1 MRVVEASDS
10 AAFDGISGIGW
21 DPPEAVVAEVA
32 QILADV
38 GTRGDSAVA
47 EYNRRFEGSNGGIAA
62 LLRTVPPLRE
72 VRETVSAEIRA
83 ALELEMERLS
93 RVHQR
98 QRLANITQV
107 DEDGTRYALLR
118 RPYRSVAIYAP
129 WSGAAA
135 SVLMGAVPAKIAG
148 VERIVV
154 LSPAGHNGISAS
166 LLFACALCGVDE
178 LYVAGGAQAIGAAA
192 LGTASLPAVDK
203 IVGRGGLWT
212 TEAKRQVFGRCGID
226 ALAGPAEVLIV
237 ADDGANSE
245 YVVEELLSQAE
256 QTDAVRLA
264 VASVS
269 RPLLDAVA
277 QLIDSL
283 DLEALDNASVSA
295 AIGGRCR
302 LILCDDREQI
312 FDVVDRFAPAYLC
325 LHVRDAW
332 AYLDRISTAATVY
345 IGDTTPLVAGMYLTG
360 TNGVAPTSGG
370 ARFSSALCLSDFVHS
385 IAVVENSAQRIA
397 DDAAALAASA
407 EADGLAHHA
416 QAARMRSGK

>member
-1 MRVVEASDS
+1 
-10 AAFDGISGIGW
+10 
-21 DPPEAVVAEVA
+21 VA
-32 QILADV
+32 QILGDV
-38 GTRGDSAVA
+38 AARGDAAVA
-47 EYNRRFEGSNGGIAA
+47 EYSRRFDGANGAVA
-62 LLRTVPPLRE
+62 ELRRTVPPLRE
-72 VRETVSAEIRA
+72 LREALSPDIAA
-83 ALELEMERLS
+83 ALELETERLS

-118 RPYRSVAIYAP
+118 RPYRSAAIYAP
-129 WSGAAA
+129 VSGAAA
-135 SVLMGAVPAKIAG
+135 AALMGAVPAKIAG

-154 LSPAGHNGISAS
+154 LSPPGPAGVSPA

-178 LYVAGGAQAIGAAA
+178 VYQAGGAQAVAAA
-192 LGTASLPAVDK
+192 AFGTASLPAVDK

-212 TEAKRQVFGRCGID
+212 TEAKRQIFGRCGID
-226 ALAGPAEVLIV
+226 ALAGPAEVLVV

-256 QTDAVRLA
+256 QTGAARLA
-264 VASVS
+264 VVSDS

-283 DLEALDNASVSA
+283 DLQALDNASVSA
-295 AIGGRCR
+295 AIGERCR
-302 LILCDDREQI
+302 LIACDDRDEV

-332 AYLDRISTAATVY
+332 ACLDRISTAATIY
-345 IGDTTPLVAGMYLTG
+345 IGDATPLVAGVYLTG
-360 TNGVAPTSGG
+360 TNGVAPTSGC
-370 ARFSSALCLSDFVHS
+370 ARFSSALSLSDFVHS
-385 IAVVENSAQRIA
+385 ITVVENSVRRIA
-397 DDAAALAASA
+397 DDAPALAALAES
-407 EADGLAHHA
+407 DGLAHHA

>member
-1 MRVVEASDS
+1 VKVVAASDR
-10 AAFDGISGIGW
+10 AAFEGIAGSGW
-21 DPPEAVVAEVA
+21 DPPKPVVAEVA

-38 GTRGDSAVA
+38 SARGDAAVV
-47 EYNRRFEGSNGGIAA
+47 EYNRRFDGTNGAVSA
-62 LLRTVPPLRE
+62 LRRTVPPLGELRA
-72 VRETVSAEIRA
+72 TISPDIAA

-129 WSGAAA
+129 ESGAAA
-135 SVLMGAVPAKIAG
+135 AALMGAVPAKIAG

-154 LSPAGHNGISAS
+154 LSPPGRVGVSQA
-166 LLFACALCGVDE
+166 LLFACALCDVDE
-178 LYVAGGAQAIGAAA
+178 LYEAGGAQAIAAA
-192 LGTASLPAVDK
+192 AFGTASLPAVDK

-226 ALAGPAEVLIV
+226 ALAGPAEVLLV

-245 YVVEELLSQAE
+245 YLVEELLSQAE
-256 QTDAVRLA
+256 QAGAARLA
-264 VASVS
+264 IVSES

-295 AIGGRCR
+295 AIGQRCR
-302 LILCDDREQI
+302 LILCGDRAEV
-312 FDVVDRFAPAYLC
+312 FDVVGRFAPAYLC

-332 AYLDRISTAATVY
+332 AYLDRIFAAATIY
-345 IGDTTPLVAGMYLTG
+345 IGDATPLVAGSYLTG
-360 TNGVAPTSGG
+360 TNGVAPTSGC
-370 ARFSSALCLSDFVHS
+370 ARFSSALSLSDFVHS
-385 IAVVENSAQRIA
+385 ITVVENSAQRIA
-397 DDAAALAASA
+397 VDAPALAALAES
-407 EADGLAHHA
+407 DGLAHHA

>member
-1 MRVVEASDS
+1 MKVVAASDR
-10 AAFDGISGIGW
+10 AAFDGISGTGW
-21 DPPEAVVAEVA
+21 DAPKAVVAEVA
-32 QILADV
+32 AILADV
-38 GTRGDSAVA
+38 AARGDAA
-47 EYNRRFEGSNGGIAA
+47 AGEYNRRFDGSNGASAG
-62 LLRTVPPLRE
+62 LRRSVPPLRE
-72 VRETVSAEIRA
+72 LREKMSPEIAA

-129 WSGAAA
+129 QSAAA
-135 SVLMGAVPAKIAG
+135 AAALMGAVPAKIAG
-148 VERIVV
+148 VDRIVV
-154 LSPAGHNGISAS
+154 LSPAGHECISPS

-178 LYVAGGAQAIGAAA
+178 LYVAGGAQAIAAA
-192 LGTASLPAVDK
+192 AFGTASLPAVDK

-226 ALAGPAEVLIV
+226 SLAGPAEVLVV

-256 QTDAVRLA
+256 QTNAARLA
-264 VASVS
+264 VVSES

-283 DLEALDNASVSA
+283 DLQALDNASVSA
-295 AIGGRCR
+295 AIGERCR
-302 LILCDDREQI
+302 LILCGDRDEV
-312 FDVVDRFAPAYLC
+312 FAVVDRFAPAYLC

-332 AYLDRISTAATVY
+332 AYLDRISAAAIIY
-345 IGDTTPLVAGMYLTG
+345 IGDATPLVAGVYLSG
-360 TNGVAPTSGG
+360 TNGVAPTSGC
-370 ARFSSALCLSDFVHS
+370 ARFSSALSLSDFVHS
-385 IAVVENSAQRIA
+385 IAVVENSPQRIR
-397 DDAAALAASA
+397 DDAAALAALA
-407 EADGLAHHA
+407 ESDGLAHHA